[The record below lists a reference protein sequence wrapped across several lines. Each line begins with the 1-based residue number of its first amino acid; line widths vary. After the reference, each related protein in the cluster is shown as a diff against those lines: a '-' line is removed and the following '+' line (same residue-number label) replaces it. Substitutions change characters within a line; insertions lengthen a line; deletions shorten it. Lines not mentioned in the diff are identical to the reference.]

1 MKVLFDTSA
10 FIALACPK
18 DRHHAEALAKMDRL
32 AEERHPV
39 YTTNAGLYETCNWLA
54 VRMGPR
60 QASKFG
66 RELRGGSDMTV
77 VALAVEDEGGALAV
91 LEKFSQIQLSFVD
104 ASSIYLFAKL
114 GMDRVFSFDRHFVQA
129 NVPLL

>member
-10 FIALACPK
+10 FIALAYPK
-18 DRHHAEALAKMDRL
+18 DRHHAEALVKRDRL

-39 YTTNAGLYETCNWLA
+39 YTTNAVLYETLNWLA
-54 VRMGPR
+54 VRTGPR

-66 RELRGGSDMTV
+66 REIRRGSEMTIV
-77 VALAVEDEGGALAV
+77 TLTPEDESGALAV
-91 LEKFSQIQLSFVD
+91 LDKFSQIPLSFVD
-104 ASSIYLFAKL
+104 ASSIHLFNKL

>member
-18 DRHHAEALAKMDRL
+18 DRHHAEALAKSDRL

-39 YTTNAGLYETCNWLA
+39 YTTNAVLYETLNWLA

-66 RELRGGSDMTV
+66 REIRRGSEMTI
-77 VALAVEDEGGALAV
+77 VALTAEDESGTLAV
-91 LEKFSQIQLSFVD
+91 LEKFSQIPLSFVD
-104 ASSIYLFAKL
+104 ASSIHLFNTL
-114 GMDRVFSFDRHFVQA
+114 GMGRVFSFDRHFVQA

>member
-1 MKVLFDTSA
+1 MKVLFDTSD
-10 FIALACPK
+10 FNALASQK
-18 DRHHAEALAKMDRL
+18 DRHHAEAIAKMERL

-39 YTTNAGLYETCNWLA
+39 YTTNAVLYETCNWLA

-66 RELRGGSDMTV
+66 REIRRGSDMTI
-77 VALAVEDEGGALAV
+77 VALGLEDETGALSV
-91 LEKFSQIQLSFVD
+91 LEKFSQIQMSFVD
-104 ASSIYLFAKL
+104 ASSIYLFKKL
-114 GMDRVFSFDRHFVQA
+114 GMDRVFSFDRHFAQA

>member
-18 DRHHAEALAKMDRL
+18 DRHHAEALAKRDRL

-39 YTTNAGLYETCNWLA
+39 YATNAVLYETLNWLA

-60 QASKFG
+60 QASRFG
-66 RELRGGSDMTV
+66 REVRRGSDLTIV
-77 VALAVEDEGGALAV
+77 TLAPEDEGGALAV
-91 LEKFSQIQLSFVD
+91 LEKFSQIPLSFVD
-104 ASSIYLFAKL
+104 ASSIHLFDKL

-129 NVPLL
+129 NIPLL

>member
-1 MKVLFDTSA
+1 
-10 FIALACPK
+10 
-18 DRHHAEALAKMDRL
+18 MDRL

-39 YTTNAGLYETCNWLA
+39 YTTNAVLCETCNWLA

-66 RELRGGSDMTV
+66 REIRRGSEMTI
-77 VALAVEDEGGALAV
+77 VALGLEDEIGALSV

-104 ASSIYLFAKL
+104 ASSIYLFKKL
-114 GMDRVFSFDRHFVQA
+114 GMDRVFSLDRHFAQA